1 MQIKVKPIGGH
12 RYEIR
17 LDKTRL
23 VLDESDCREMRDAL
37 SHSIETFSRYPSAD
51 WEEART
57 EFQQLLP
64 ALEHLEKFTD
74 NDLALL
80 IREFDFVLLY
90 RVCQNRPMTT
100 LLKKLETALGRKE
113 IDRLVVEGERL
124 PLKPLWEVNLRMS
137 ALVRTIERM
146 KDEGEIKPPP
156 MPDLTRIQ
164 AAAKLSHAPEASFI
178 RQVLNKL
185 DGFPDKAL
193 MAVFRQT
200 PPRELAK
207 LWLIIEELPEGS
219 MPARFN
225 QLIPENTR
233 DKLHPA
239 KPSSITPADA
249 KKTAQLIV
257 DVVKNLQNK
266 KPSTPPPSGPVL
278 T

>member
-37 SHSIETFSRYPSAD
+37 SRSIETFSRYPSAD

-64 ALEHLEKFTD
+64 ALEHL
-74 NDLALL
+74 LL

-100 LLKKLETALGRKE
+100 LMKKLETALGRKE
-113 IDRLVVEGERL
+113 IDRLIVEGERL
-124 PLKPLWEVNLRMS
+124 PLKPLWEVNLRMG
-137 ALVRTIERM
+137 ALVRTMERM
-146 KDEGEIKPPP
+146 KDEGEINPPP
-156 MPDLTRIQ
+156 MPDLSQIQ
-164 AAAKLSHAPEASFI
+164 AAAKLGHAPEASFI

-193 MAVFRQT
+193 MAVFRQI

-225 QLIPENTR
+225 QLIPESTR
-233 DKLHPA
+233 DKLRPA
-239 KPSSITPADA
+239 RPSNITPADA